1 MMPSTRWQ
9 LIVTYVCADA
19 AVTVSSRI
27 LQFYATWLLLKGL
40 ANPSALTLMLVATWA
55 TTLLILPFTG
65 IVADRVRKSTV
76 LLGASLLALAS
87 VIPVVVVALALHG
100 TNTNWLIVVIVVA
113 SVTSSVAVAALM
125 PLSTPLIPEIS
136 PDADEVRR
144 GLRLKASGFILN
156 ILFGPTLAGFM
167 IGAFGGESA
176 LWVSVASSCLGVVA
190 ALAFHMSFSAGQ
202 LVHARSGEAP
212 SFFQDLRRGMQ
223 RVLGIRAERAIAT
236 ASLLANMLFVPFVF
250 FLLPAKVLAEGGSML
265 NVAGIELSLGAGV
278 LAASALLIQQARRIV
293 SDHAISIVGIAMIGA
308 SIFAFGCSHMLAVWC
323 MLGFALGTGLTMF
336 NVTVNSKR
344 AMAIPAGHRAGMES
358 SLMFLCT
365 AAAPLGI
372 WMSGAALK
380 ALSPNAVIIYGSELF
395 VLALLCIA
403 FSRPLRLMLNS
414 DDGGLP
420 HYLQTNRELFDL
432 QSPS

>member
-9 LIVTYVCADA
+9 LIVTYVFADA

-27 LQFYATWLLLKGL
+27 LQFYATWLLLKDI
-40 ANPSALTLMLVATWA
+40 ASPSALTLTLIATWA
-55 TTLLILPFTG
+55 TTLLFLPFVG
-65 IVADRVRKSTV
+65 VVAERIRKSTV

-87 VIPVVVVALALHG
+87 VIPVVGGARTLHA
-100 TNTNWLIVVIVVA
+100 THANWLVVVIVIA
-113 SVTSSVAVAALM
+113 SVTSSIAVAALM

-136 PDADEVRR
+136 PDADEVRS

-176 LWVSVASSCLGVVA
+176 LWLSAASSCLGVVA
-190 ALAFHMSFSAGQ
+190 SLVFHMSFSAVQPVRTRAGP
-202 LVHARSGEAP
+202 AP
-212 SFFQDLRRGMQ
+212 SFFRDLRHGMQ
-223 RVLGIRAERAIAT
+223 RVLGIRAERAIAA

-250 FLLPAKVLAEGGSML
+250 FLLPAKVLAEGGTML
-265 NVAGIELSLGAGV
+265 NVACIELSLGAGV
-278 LAASALLIQQARRIV
+278 LGASALLIQQARRIA
-293 SDHAISIVGIAMIGA
+293 SDHAISSVGIGMIGA
-308 SIFAFGCSHMLAVWC
+308 SIFAFGCTHHLVTWC
-323 MLGFALGTGLTMF
+323 VLGFALGVGLTTF

-344 AMAIPAGHRAGMES
+344 AMAIPEGHRTGMES

-365 AAAPLGI
+365 AAAPFGI
-372 WMSGAALK
+372 WISGVALK
-380 ALSPNAVIIYGSELF
+380 TLSPDAVIIYGSELF
-395 VLALLCIA
+395 VLALLCIV

-414 DDGGLP
+414 GDSGLP

-432 QSPS
+432 QSLS